1 MAFVETAH
9 GALYYEVIDR
19 VVPWEQRR
27 DPILF
32 HHGIGASAGI
42 WTEWIAALADRHP
55 IVTFD
60 MRGYGRSVIPAPDAS
75 WSLEQFIADVFA
87 VADAAG
93 LTRFHLVGELIGGT
107 IGLAATLARPER
119 IATLTV
125 SNGGHLGASI
135 QRVDEWRRQLD
146 ELGVKAWSD
155 IFMRDRFHDDALS
168 PERWA
173 WFAAQQEA
181 WTPDAILSALAVLV
195 GTDLAPQLPEIVARC
210 YCFTPMAAPSSRSPS
225 RQKCTGSCPTRSST
239 SSAIR
244 GMGCRFPTE
253 PRRRRCFGLS
263 SGPGIG
269 DNPAVTEGTR

>member
-1 MAFVETAH
+1 MPLAETQH

-19 VVPWEQRR
+19 VAPWEEKR

-42 WTEWIAALADRHP
+42 WTEWIASLADRHP

-60 MRGYGRSVIPAPDAS
+60 MRGYGRSMIPPPDFR
-75 WSLEQFIADVFA
+75 WSLELFISDVFA

-93 LTRFHLVGELIGGT
+93 LARFHLVGESIGGT
-107 IGLAATLARPER
+107 IGLAAALAQPER
-119 IATLTV
+119 VAMLTV

-146 ELGVKAWSD
+146 ELGVKGWSD
-155 IFMRDRFHDDALS
+155 IFMRDRFHEDALV

-195 GTDLAPQLPEIVARC
+195 GTDLAPRLPQIRCPVLLLHPDGSPFIPVAVAAEMHRLLPNAQLNVFGHARHGLP
-210 YCFTPMAAPSSRSPS
+210 FSHGPQAAALLRTFLGPRH
-225 RQKCTGSCPTRSST
+225 
-239 SSAIR
+239 R
-244 GMGCRFPTE
+244 G
-253 PRRRRCFGLS
+253 
-263 SGPGIG
+263 
-269 DNPAVTEGTR
+269 